1 GVTIATGP
9 TVTSS
14 TPSAGSN
21 SGSVTVTITGTGFV
35 SGAGL
40 SASLQRTGQPDIVGT
55 SIQFVSA
62 TSMKATFDLTL
73 AAPGAWDISVTN
85 PDHGTGV
92 RAGCF
97 TVAASAPTVT
107 LATPGTLGRGAS
119 DIDVD
124 LTGTNFANGATVTIS
139 GTDV

>member
-1 GVTIATGP
+1 
-9 TVTSS
+9 
-14 TPSAGSN
+14 
-21 SGSVTVTITGTGFV
+21 
-35 SGAGL
+35 GL
-40 SASLQRTGQPDIVGT
+40 SASLQRTDQPDIVGT

-62 TSMKATFDLTL
+62 TPMKATFDLTL

-139 GTDV
+139 GTDVTAGPAVATSGTTPTVPIPVTSSAAPGARA